1 MGFALASPV
10 PLPLA
15 SACEAPTGKGG
26 RPGAGRHHD
35 GAETY
40 LPSARIDLLQ
50 LARGWLQRG
59 QQTPTQGYGQ
69 QRGRGSLPAK
79 IGKAGEGEKSGR
91 RGQLPFLHHYRA
103 RPGTYGT
110 GGRLIRNPPH
120 YLHGWEGAAVGSI
133 AFENSPRRCNDAM
146 PLALSQEGLTGLLTN
161 RPDQMPGD
169 DVPTRHAAGECRPLA
184 DQLPFPMAAVRFV

>member
-1 MGFALASPV
+1 MRFALASPV

-35 GAETY
+35 GAVTY

-59 QQTPTQGYGQ
+59 QQTPAQGYGQ

-79 IGKAGEGEKSGR
+79 IGKAGEGDS
-91 RGQLPFLHHYRA
+91 
-103 RPGTYGT
+103 
-110 GGRLIRNPPH
+110 
-120 YLHGWEGAAVGSI
+120 YLFYTTTAQDRERTEQEVG
-133 AFENSPRRCNDAM
+133 
-146 PLALSQEGLTGLLTN
+146 
-161 RPDQMPGD
+161 
-169 DVPTRHAAGECRPLA
+169 
-184 DQLPFPMAAVRFV
+184 